1 MFEKI
6 IERAIEMKAGKQ
18 AAPAKAVAAAKKAE
32 GKRQKAAPAKKKPA
46 AKRRTK

>member
-6 IERAIEMKAGKQ
+6 IERAVELKTGKKP
-18 AAPAKAVAAAKKAE
+18 APAAAKKAE
-32 GKRQKAAPAKKKPA
+32 GKRPKAAPAKKKPA